1 MMDDEFEMPKRSRSP
16 VYIGGALVLLVF
28 SAGVAWSM
36 MGGSNPAQALF
47 GPKTWV
53 ASHDSALAK
62 VDLVKVHE
70 DLIPSWGI
78 ASANREFEGAEEAEK
93 AGYAAISAAI
103 EPDQNLSEIF
113 EQIRE
118 LTTAPVENADE
129 LLSLVDAWSAYLD
142 KQGAPYLL
150 QGNVAT
156 TSAGSFLYLKSYEV
170 QRDVWLKVGVERI
183 RAREVSRMDRT
194 NIMEQYLGATA
205 PGQADA
211 TVVLDRLSEFAIST
225 VWPLLATEELT
236 PLGLKVVE
244 EMRANLPAEH
254 LAILTEY
261 APERVQM
268 QQALDSLASR
278 RECGSTFMIRSIPY
292 SGLEE
297 RDIEGI
303 TRLARQVRNHRCPDI
318 TQEEAEILADTSKSF
333 AGEPEL
339 GSAIRSLVAML
350 ARNVAVHEARHVA
363 DDRAVNGLR
372 ETMDCL
378 DCPDMSTMAVAELS
392 AYLASLSWSPTPYT
406 SFFQACDATDGQGGP
421 HAMAMDLIL
430 DRLDTFCGEAPA
442 ELSKHAKALE
452 VSLLGRSV
460 AVEVDELSSAGGVK

>member
-1 MMDDEFEMPKRSRSP
+1 MEDELEMPKRSRAP
-16 VYIGGALVLLVF
+16 IYIGGAVVLLVF
-28 SAGVAWSM
+28 AAGVAWSM

-53 ASHDSALAK
+53 ASHDSALTK
-62 VDLVKVHE
+62 VDLVKVHQ
-70 DLIPSWGI
+70 DLIPTWGI
-78 ASANREFEGAEEAEK
+78 ASANRELEGAAEAEK

-103 EPDQNLSEIF
+103 KPDQNLSEIF
-113 EQIRE
+113 QQIRK
-118 LTTAPVENADE
+118 LSASPVENADE
-129 LLSLVDAWSAYLD
+129 LLSLVDAWSSYLD
-142 KQGAPYLL
+142 KEGAPYLL

-156 TSAGSFLYLKSYEV
+156 TSGGSFLYLKSYEV
-170 QRDVWLKVGVERI
+170 QRDVWLKIGDERI

-225 VWPLLATEELT
+225 VWPLLATEELP
-236 PLGLKVVE
+236 PLGQKVVE
-244 EMRANLPAEH
+244 EMRTNLPPEH
-254 LAILTEY
+254 LAILAEY

-268 QQALDSLASR
+268 QQVLDAIGAR
-278 RECGSTFMIRSIPY
+278 RECGSTFMIRSVPY

-318 TQEEAEILADTSKSF
+318 TQDEAEILADTSEAF

-339 GSAIRSLVAML
+339 GAAIRSLVAML
-350 ARNVAVHEARHVA
+350 GRNVAVHEARHVA

-372 ETMDCL
+372 EIMDCL
-378 DCPDMSTMAVAELS
+378 DCPEMSTMSVAELS
-392 AYLASLSWSPTPYT
+392 AYLASLAWSPTPYT
-406 SFFQACDATDGQGGP
+406 TFFQACDATEGQGGP
-421 HAMAMDLIL
+421 HAHAMSLIL
-430 DRLDTFCGEAPA
+430 DSLDTSCSEVP
-442 ELSKHAKALE
+442 EDLPQRAKALE
-452 VSLLGRSV
+452 ESLLGRTNPILFEAA
-460 AVEVDELSSAGGVK
+460 AVPASE